1 VFFSKIDAKTGYIVL
16 AHFNKKASYE
26 TKQALE
32 ELRQGAERIILDLG
46 KPGGLLNEAVNICN
60 LFVPKNEIIVTTKSK
75 NETHNNTYK
84 TAMEP
89 VDTEIPLLL

>member
-1 VFFSKIDAKTGYIVL
+1 VL

-32 ELRQGAERIILDLG
+32 LKRQGAERIILDLRETR
-46 KPGGLLNEAVNICN
+46 GLLNEAVNICN

-75 NETHNNTYK
+75 NTQ
-84 TAMEP
+84 
-89 VDTEIPLLL
+89 